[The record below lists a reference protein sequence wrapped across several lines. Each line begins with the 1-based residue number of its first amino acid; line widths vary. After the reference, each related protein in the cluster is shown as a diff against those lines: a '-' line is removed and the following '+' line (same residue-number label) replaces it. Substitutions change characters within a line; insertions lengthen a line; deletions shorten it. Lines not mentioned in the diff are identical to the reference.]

1 MPFSTGNKFLHKWL
15 AKLKTTL
22 RQQFSPVEVGEK
34 TEERREDQVAI
45 SLQIAKVL
53 NLLNYPLFWAG
64 ILLAGWLFLE
74 FILEFFLLSAFL
86 APIQRYSKPLVAVL
100 GPAVVGYWT
109 NLLAI
114 KMLFHPQR
122 QNAVWWGLIHARR
135 ENLISSLAAGLQSAV
150 ISPEIIRNYLSDQ
163 SVLTKLTTGLAQAL
177 DEVIKDPEFRSDFEE
192 LIANLLAT
200 ILSDPRTKAQLDRY
214 LEAIIEDW
222 NGSGFGGKVLEWT
235 KDLWGTAFRKKVW
248 AILAELPERLD
259 YLTPQILV
267 YLESLPAKLE
277 AEAET
282 VEPLATELITDGLR
296 RIDFQNVIQ
305 GQLAKMDPTALERL
319 LTSNIMDE
327 LVFIQTS
334 GGIFGFLVGLAILY
348 PILRPVFLLGGLIL
362 WAIYHRTVEK
372 K

>member
-1 MPFSTGNKFLHKWL
+1 
-15 AKLKTTL
+15 
-22 RQQFSPVEVGEK
+22 
-34 TEERREDQVAI
+34 
-45 SLQIAKVL
+45 
-53 NLLNYPLFWAG
+53 
-64 ILLAGWLFLE
+64 
-74 FILEFFLLSAFL
+74 
-86 APIQRYSKPLVAVL
+86 
-100 GPAVVGYWT
+100 
-109 NLLAI
+109 
-114 KMLFHPQR
+114 
-122 QNAVWWGLIHARR
+122 
-135 ENLISSLAAGLQSAV
+135 V